1 MSTGADWI
9 SQHDLLRIDYAMLA
23 MTSIVF
29 VARIGVQAWRR
40 KPIEAQD
47 ILLYIAFAAYL
58 AFTILYIVITPIFF
72 KIQELQLGR
81 IVPWPTM
88 MKDVIL
94 ASRVMWQSGI
104 EYWTCLWF
112 VKFSLLA
119 LYKKLL
125 SGMPKNYLYIWWGT
139 LIFCVVT
146 WSTCII
152 TGPGLACNDTKAF
165 FDKGAV
171 CSSPEETR
179 RQTANL
185 YYAYA
190 VDTVTNMMV
199 MFLPIRLI
207 WNLQMEKPKKI
218 GCGLLFASGLVCILF
233 STIRIVQVG
242 QDGKPRSPDPKWL
255 TMWTIIECST
265 AVIIGC
271 CPVLASVVPKRR
283 TRPSDTV
290 SYDTQGYIRQSPNR
304 SGEGAPRSHGLR
316 NILGSKNRE
325 KSSEKNSGNISI
337 SRTGH
342 ESEEELPP
350 RRTEGAGIL
359 ITDEIR
365 EQYRLRMK
373 EDQRMEEARLKLE
386 QSQV

>member
-23 MTSIVF
+23 MTSTVF

-125 SGMPKNYLYIWWGT
+125 SGMPKKYLYIWLGT
-139 LIFCVVT
+139 LIFCVVV
-146 WSTCII
+146 C
-152 TGPGLACNDTKAF
+152 
-165 FDKGAV
+165 KGSFRWV
-171 CSSPEETR
+171 FTR
-179 RQTANL
+179 IA
-185 YYAYA
+185 
-190 VDTVTNMMV
+190 
-199 MFLPIRLI
+199 P
-207 WNLQMEKPKKI
+207 EKP
-218 GCGLLFASGLVCILF
+218 
-233 STIRIVQVG
+233 
-242 QDGKPRSPDPKWL
+242 
-255 TMWTIIECST
+255 
-265 AVIIGC
+265 
-271 CPVLASVVPKRR
+271 
-283 TRPSDTV
+283 
-290 SYDTQGYIRQSPNR
+290 
-304 SGEGAPRSHGLR
+304 
-316 NILGSKNRE
+316 
-325 KSSEKNSGNISI
+325 
-337 SRTGH
+337 
-342 ESEEELPP
+342 
-350 RRTEGAGIL
+350 
-359 ITDEIR
+359 
-365 EQYRLRMK
+365 
-373 EDQRMEEARLKLE
+373 
-386 QSQV
+386 

>member
-23 MTSIVF
+23 MTSTVF

-125 SGMPKNYLYIWWGT
+125 SGMPKKYLYIWWGT

-190 VDTVTNMMV
+190 VDTVTNMM
-199 MFLPIRLI
+199 
-207 WNLQMEKPKKI
+207 
-218 GCGLLFASGLVCILF
+218 
-233 STIRIVQVG
+233 
-242 QDGKPRSPDPKWL
+242 
-255 TMWTIIECST
+255 

-316 NILGSKNRE
+316 NILSSKNRE